1 MKCLGNI
8 LFYKIMVCGCF
19 LFLFAK
25 AATAQRFD
33 TLYVHFEYDKS
44 FLTSEAKTGIDG
56 FFSRTLRTGSI
67 QSITLSGHCDSIG
80 NHAYND
86 SLSMARVFS
95 VRQYLYTKGAPD
107 RIINDLKGW
116 GKRLPAYENN
126 TDENRAL
133 NRRVEIVLKSLPH
146 KNVVSVPRETETP
159 SSPAPSAG
167 ISKFVKDTTTKAG
180 DQLVLKGLLF
190 IGGRHFPLQISLP
203 ILEELLK
210 AMQDHPTLN
219 IEIQG
224 HVCCAQNTDGYDS
237 DTQTHDL
244 SVRRAR
250 FVFDYLR
257 VKGIDASRMRYK
269 GFGSSQK
276 IYPLEETEEQQT
288 ANRRVE
294 IKILSK

>member
-1 MKCLGNI
+1 MLMLMG
-8 LFYKIMVCGCF
+8 
-19 LFLFAK
+19 K
-25 AATAQRFD
+25 AVAAQRFD

-44 FLTSEAKTGIDG
+44 FLTSEAKTSIDG
-56 FFSRTLRTGSI
+56 FFSKALRTGAI
-67 QSITLSGHCDSIG
+67 QAITLSGHCDSIG

-95 VRQYLYTKGAPD
+95 VRQYLYTKGAPE
-107 RIINDLKGW
+107 RIITDVKGW

-126 TDENRAL
+126 TDDNRAL
-133 NRRVEIVLKSLPH
+133 NRRVEIVLRSLPH
-146 KNVVSVPRETETP
+146 KNMASLPREPGTQ
-159 SSPAPSAG
+159 SPPLPSAG

-190 IGGRHFPLQISLP
+190 IGGRHLPLQISYP

-210 AMQDHPTLN
+210 AMQEHPTLT

-224 HVCCAQNTDGYDS
+224 HVCCARNGDGYDS
-237 DTQTHDL
+237 DTRTHDL

-250 FVFDYLR
+250 FVFDYLK
-257 VKGIDASRMRYK
+257 VKGIDAARMSYK

-276 IYPLEETEEQQT
+276 VYPLEETEEQQT

-294 IKILSK
+294 IRILSK